1 MVSNIKLKSNCHNHF
16 VYHINRIYEHIFG
29 NVEKKGLDFQHVVE
43 EQFGHKKLVELI
55 TLVHE
60 QEITVANAK

>member
-1 MVSNIKLKSNCHNHF
+1 MVSNIKLKSNCHKQF
-16 VYHINRIYEHIFG
+16 VCPIHRIYEHIFG
-29 NVEKKGLDFQHVVE
+29 NVEKKGLDFQLVVE

-60 QEITVANAK
+60 QDITVANAK